1 MKATTIAIALAACA
15 CFKLTTGQAMTFSD
29 AAIARIEQHFPN
41 TIKTLY
47 AEHKLKGDFLIAVV
61 DNQGLRYWY
70 TINEQGT
77 TPATNGLSLHRPF
90 LVASHT
96 KAFIGTLAQR
106 LASTN
111 RFDLDASLDV
121 YLDDEVRNDEIAKK
135 QITMTQLLNHTAG
148 FTSVL
153 HTFKSAFLGYRDDND
168 LINALNT
175 DTLVIS
181 PGQFRYSNTGPI
193 LAAHAMQ
200 KATATD
206 WQQLLKKEI
215 FKPLAMHDS
224 SASLSDYEAGTV
236 LPSIEVGKDGEVIRT
251 GLYKTDKTL
260 HASGGVV
267 STLADMSK
275 WLSFNLRDGKELSSS
290 GSFFKPLHHA
300 TAIQHKRYF
309 TYDRTGYSLAWDIA
323 DYHDN
328 ELLTRF
334 GGYGGISLHASFMP
348 KQGIAVVAYFN
359 DERGFVLPHLA
370 ANYIYN
376 LALSPDR
383 AQERYE
389 EEYQLFKRSFAKQQQ
404 QALDAANQI
413 VFSQDWQPMMGIYQA
428 EQGWPT
434 MEFFVKSDHVW
445 ARWGL
450 LSGPL
455 YRLPHQQGSYVA
467 AFGPIRRTITI
478 PSQQQSVLTFRNGS
492 INYQKVSD

>member
-15 CFKLTTGQAMTFSD
+15 CFKLTTGQAMTLSD

-61 DNQGLRYWY
+61 DKQGLRYWY

-106 LASTN
+106 LAATN

-135 QITMTQLLNHTAG
+135 HITMTQLLNHTAG

-215 FKPLAMHDS
+215 FEPLAMHDS
-224 SASLSDYEAGTV
+224 SASLSDYETGTV

-267 STLADMSK
+267 STLADMIQL
-275 WLSFNLRDGKELSSS
+275 LSFNIRDGKEL
-290 GSFFKPLHHA
+290 
-300 TAIQHKRYF
+300 
-309 TYDRTGYSLAWDIA
+309 
-323 DYHDN
+323 
-328 ELLTRF
+328 
-334 GGYGGISLHASFMP
+334 
-348 KQGIAVVAYFN
+348 
-359 DERGFVLPHLA
+359 
-370 ANYIYN
+370 
-376 LALSPDR
+376 
-383 AQERYE
+383 
-389 EEYQLFKRSFAKQQQ
+389 
-404 QALDAANQI
+404 
-413 VFSQDWQPMMGIYQA
+413 
-428 EQGWPT
+428 
-434 MEFFVKSDHVW
+434 
-445 ARWGL
+445 
-450 LSGPL
+450 
-455 YRLPHQQGSYVA
+455 
-467 AFGPIRRTITI
+467 
-478 PSQQQSVLTFRNGS
+478 
-492 INYQKVSD
+492 